1 MKADFS
7 YVNNSK
13 IVHENL
19 DQVGDR
25 FRAIMERM
33 TGSVKM
39 YNGGL
44 SLEYYFVEL
53 EDYSSFFRSSG
64 SFNPFVGLG
73 LQYTYAQPDIFVDG
87 VSLKGQ
93 EEPYEDLIPKW
104 QEGAIDL
111 ENQNIMSAT
120 ASAGLRIGLEKVDFV
135 IEGRYQY
142 FFSDKL
148 EGLYAPDDPGNKNND
163 TMVFINVGVVY
174 VFGKN

>member
-1 MKADFS
+1 
-7 YVNNSK
+7 
-13 IVHENL
+13 
-19 DQVGDR
+19 
-25 FRAIMERM
+25 
-33 TGSVKM
+33 
-39 YNGGL
+39 
-44 SLEYYFVEL
+44 LEYYFVQL

-64 SFNPFVGLG
+64 QVNPFVSLG

-111 ENQNIMSAT
+111 EEQGIISAT
-120 ASAGLRIGLEKVDFV
+120 ASAGVRFGLEMVDIV
-135 IEGRYQY
+135 LEGRYQY

-148 EGLYAPDDPGNKNND
+148 EGLYAPQDPANKNND
-163 TMVFINVGVVY
+163 TMVFINVGIVY